1 MIENPIIQRAADCLL
16 SESQAIQSLI
26 PRLDDHFLQA
36 VEAIRD
42 CKGKVVVTGVG
53 KSGHIGS
60 KIAAT
65 LASTGTP
72 AFFLNPLDA
81 YHGDLGMLSSED
93 LVLAISYS
101 GSTEEL
107 LRFLPL
113 IQAKQIKIIGIS
125 GNPESLLA
133 HYSDI
138 HLNTAVE
145 READPLN
152 LIPTAS
158 TTATLALGDA
168 LACALVEA
176 KHFQPTDF
184 AMLHPG
190 GDLGRKLLAKVE
202 DVMFKDNLP
211 FLTPEMPMSEA
222 IGIVTKGTLGI
233 GIVVSSA
240 DSVNGSFSSS
250 VELSDG
256 GSHSNGRLVGI
267 ITDGDIRRAMQ
278 RLGQAFFATPVSDIM
293 SRNPKTISKDAKIVE
308 AGEKMNHHS
317 IHTLIVI
324 DENPIV
330 IDKNPVSSL
339 EARSEEASPRVVGVI
354 DSFSCLPGTRFY
366 H

>member
-1 MIENPIIQRAADCLL
+1 MSEIDIKQRAIDCLHM
-16 SESQAIQSLI
+16 EANAILALEERI
-26 PRLDDHFLQA
+26 DDNFLRA
-36 VEAIRD
+36 VQLLKE

-81 YHGDLGMLSSED
+81 YHGDLGMLATGD
-93 LVLAISYS
+93 VLLAISYS
-101 GSTEEL
+101 GATEEL

-113 IQAKQIKIIGIS
+113 IQDKHIPIIGLS
-125 GNPESLLA
+125 GNPNSLLA
-133 HYSDI
+133 KYADV
-138 HLNTAVE
+138 HLSIAVE

-152 LIPTAS
+152 LVPTSS
-158 TTATLALGDA
+158 TTVTLALGDA
-168 LACALVEA
+168 LACALIEA
-176 KHFQPTDF
+176 AHFQPTDF

-202 DVMFKDNLP
+202 DVMVKDNLP
-211 FLTPEMPMSEA
+211 FLTPDMPMSEA

-233 GIVVSSA
+233 GIVVEQTTP
-240 DSVNGSFSSS
+240 DPQTT
-250 VELSDG
+250 
-256 GSHSNGRLVGI
+256 SNGLCPSNARLVGI

-278 RLGQAFFATPVSDIM
+278 HLGSTFFSAKVSEIM

-308 AGEKMNHHS
+308 AGETMNHHS
-317 IHTLIVI
+317 IHTLIVV
-324 DENPIV
+324 DEFTNA
-330 IDKNPVSSL
+330 KCQLST
-339 EARSEEASPRVVGVI
+339 SPHVVGVI

>member
-1 MIENPIIQRAADCLL
+1 MEKSSVVEIGKQCLRD
-16 SESQAIQSLI
+16 EA
-26 PRLDDHFLQA
+26 
-36 VEAIRD
+36 EAILAMLD
-42 CKGKVVVTGVG
+42 HVDEHFEKAVDLICNCKGKVIVTGVG

-81 YHGDLGMLSSED
+81 YHGDLGMLSED
-93 LVLAISYS
+93 DIVLAISYS
-101 GSTEEL
+101 GATEEL

-113 IQAKQIKIIGIS
+113 IQAKKIRIIGIS
-125 GNPESLLA
+125 GNDESLLA
-133 HYSDI
+133 RCSDI
-138 HLNTAVE
+138 HLNVAVAH
-145 READPLN
+145 EADPLN

-184 AMLHPG
+184 AKLHPG

-202 DVMFKDNLP
+202 DVMFTENLP
-211 FLTPEMPMSEA
+211 FVGPEMPLSEA
-222 IGIVTKGTLGI
+222 IEIVTKGTLGI
-233 GIVVSSA
+233 GIVVENEA
-240 DSVNGSFSSS
+240 
-250 VELSDG
+250 
-256 GSHSNGRLVGI
+256 LVGI
-267 ITDGDIRRAMQ
+267 ITDGDIRRAMM
-278 RLGQAFFATPVSDIM
+278 RLGQDFFATKVSAIM
-293 SRNPKTISKDAKIVE
+293 SKNPKTISCHAKIVE

-317 IHTLIVI
+317 IHTLIVL
-324 DENPIV
+324 D
-330 IDKNPVSSL
+330 D
-339 EARSEEASPRVVGVI
+339 ASRVCGVI

>member
-1 MIENPIIQRAADCLL
+1 MKDQPIIDQAVRCL
-16 SESQAIQSLI
+16 EREAQAVLALV
-26 PRLDDHFLQA
+26 PRLDENFVKAVQRIQA
-36 VEAIRD
+36 
-42 CKGKVVVTGVG
+42 CSGKIVVTGVG

-81 YHGDLGMLSSED
+81 YHGDLGMLSAND

-107 LRFLPL
+107 LRFLPS
-113 IQAKQIKIIGIS
+113 IQAKHIPIIGMS
-125 GNPESLLA
+125 SNPDSPLA
-133 HYSDI
+133 RCAEI
-138 HLNTAVE
+138 HLNIAVDT
-145 READPLN
+145 EADPLN

-176 KHFQPTDF
+176 NHFQPTDF

-190 GDLGRKLLAKVE
+190 GDLGRKLSAKVE
-202 DVMFKDNLP
+202 EVMFTDNLP
-211 FLTPEMPMSEA
+211 FLRPEMQMAEA
-222 IGIVTKGTLGI
+222 IEIVTKGTLGI
-233 GIVVSSA
+233 GVVLN
-240 DSVNGSFSSS
+240 NGQ
-250 VELSDG
+250 LA
-256 GSHSNGRLVGI
+256 GI

-278 RLGQAFFATPVSDIM
+278 RLGKDFFATPVSEIM

-317 IHTLIVI
+317 IHTLVVLN
-324 DENPIV
+324 D
-330 IDKNPVSSL
+330 
-339 EARSEEASPRVVGVI
+339 AMHVVGII

>member
-1 MIENPIIQRAADCLL
+1 MVEYDKRICKDEKMKEEQIIQRATECL
-16 SESQAIQSLI
+16 QAEAAAIEALI
-26 PRLDDHFLQA
+26 PRLGDDFLRA

-42 CKGKVVVTGVG
+42 CNGKIVVTGVG

-81 YHGDLGMLSSED
+81 YHGDLGMLSEED
-93 LVLAISYS
+93 LILAISYS
-101 GSTEEL
+101 GATEEL

-113 IQAKQIKIIGIS
+113 IQAKKIRIIGMS
-125 GNPESLLA
+125 GNSDSLLA
-133 HYSDI
+133 RHSDI
-138 HLNTAVE
+138 HLNINVA

-158 TTATLALGDA
+158 TTAALALGDA
-168 LACALVEA
+168 LACALIEA

-184 AMLHPG
+184 ARLHPG

-202 DVMFKDNLP
+202 DVMFTEDLP
-211 FLTPEMPMSEA
+211 FLTPKTTLAEA
-222 IGIVTKGTLGI
+222 IEIVTNGKLGVGIVMNKENLI
-233 GIVVSSA
+233 
-240 DSVNGSFSSS
+240 
-250 VELSDG
+250 
-256 GSHSNGRLVGI
+256 GI
-267 ITDGDIRRAMQ
+267 ITDGDIRRAML
-278 RLGQAFFATPVSDIM
+278 RLGQAFFTTQVADIM

-308 AGEKMNHHS
+308 AGETMNHYS
-317 IHTLIVI
+317 IHTLVVV
-324 DENPIV
+324 EEVTNHQSPITN
-330 IDKNPVSSL
+330 K
-339 EARSEEASPRVVGVI
+339 VVGII

>member
-1 MIENPIIQRAADCLL
+1 MQAQTIINRATECLQC
-16 SESQAIQSLI
+16 EAEAVKALI
-26 PRLDDHFLQA
+26 PRLDESFMRA

-42 CKGKVVVTGVG
+42 CKGKIVVTGVG

-81 YHGDLGMLSSED
+81 YHGDLGMLSSD
-93 LVLAISYS
+93 DVVLAISYS
-101 GSTEEL
+101 GATEEL

-113 IQAKQIKIIGIS
+113 IQAKKIMIIGMS

-133 HYSDI
+133 RYSDI
-138 HLNTAVE
+138 HLNIAVDH
-145 READPLN
+145 EADPLN

-158 TTATLALGDA
+158 TTATLAMGDA
-168 LACALVEA
+168 LVCALVEA

-184 AMLHPG
+184 AKLHPG

-202 DVMFKDNLP
+202 DVMFTENLP
-211 FLTPEMPMSEA
+211 FLTPDTTMGEA
-222 IGIVTKGTLGI
+222 IEIVTNGKLGV
-233 GIVVSSA
+233 GVVIER
-240 DSVNGSFSSS
+240 GQ
-250 VELSDG
+250 
-256 GSHSNGRLVGI
+256 LVGI

-278 RLGQAFFATPVSDIM
+278 RLGQAFFETPVADIM
-293 SRNPKTISKDAKIVE
+293 SRNPKTISKEAKIVE
-308 AGEKMNHHS
+308 AGETMNHYS
-317 IHTLIVI
+317 IHTLIVLDGTCVCGI
-324 DENPIV
+324 
-330 IDKNPVSSL
+330 
-339 EARSEEASPRVVGVI
+339 I

>member
-1 MIENPIIQRAADCLL
+1 MIEPSIIQRATECLQC
-16 SESQAIQSLI
+16 EAAAIEALI
-26 PRLDDHFLQA
+26 PRLDDSFLRA

-42 CKGKVVVTGVG
+42 CKGKIVVTGVG

-101 GSTEEL
+101 GATEEL

-113 IQAKQIKIIGIS
+113 VQAKKIRIIAMS
-125 GNPESLLA
+125 SSEESLLA
-133 HYSDI
+133 RCADI
-138 HLNTAVE
+138 HLNIAVDH
-145 READPLN
+145 EADPLN
-152 LIPTAS
+152 LVPTAS

-176 KHFQPTDF
+176 KHFRPTDF
-184 AMLHPG
+184 AQLHPG

-202 DVMFKDNLP
+202 DVMFTENLP
-211 FLTPEMPMSEA
+211 FLTPDMPMSEA
-222 IGIVTKGTLGI
+222 IEIVTKGTLGI
-233 GIVVSSA
+233 GIVVEKQPTANSQQPTA
-240 DSVNGSFSSS
+240 N
-250 VELSDG
+250 
-256 GSHSNGRLVGI
+256 LVGI

-278 RLGQAFFATPVSDIM
+278 RLGQDFFTTPVSAIM
-293 SRNPKTISKDAKIVE
+293 SQNPKTISKNAKIVE

-317 IHTLIVI
+317 IHTLIVV
-324 DENPIV
+324 DEPIS
-330 IDKNPVSSL
+330 NL
-339 EARSEEASPRVVGVI
+339 HVVGVV

>member
-1 MIENPIIQRAADCLL
+1 MIEQSIINRATECLQC
-16 SESQAIQSLI
+16 EAAAIEALI
-26 PRLDDHFLQA
+26 PRLDDSFLRA

-42 CKGKVVVTGVG
+42 CKGKIVVTGVG

-65 LASTGTP
+65 LASIGTP

-101 GSTEEL
+101 GATEEL

-113 IQAKQIKIIGIS
+113 IQAKKIRIIAMS
-125 GNPESLLA
+125 SSEESLLA
-133 HYSDI
+133 RCADI
-138 HLNTAVE
+138 HLTIAVDH
-145 READPLN
+145 EADPLN
-152 LIPTAS
+152 LVPTSS

-184 AMLHPG
+184 AQLHPG

-202 DVMFKDNLP
+202 DVMFTENLP
-211 FLTPEMPMSEA
+211 FLTPDMPMSEA
-222 IGIVTKGTLGI
+222 IEIVTKGTLGI
-233 GIVVSSA
+233 GIVVE
-240 DSVNGSFSSS
+240 NG
-250 VELSDG
+250 VLT
-256 GSHSNGRLVGI
+256 GI

-278 RLGQAFFATPVSDIM
+278 RLGQDFFTTPVSAIM
-293 SRNPKTISKDAKIVE
+293 SKNPKTISKNAKIVE

-317 IHTLIVI
+317 IHTLIVV
-324 DENPIV
+324 DEPIT
-330 IDKNPVSSL
+330 NL
-339 EARSEEASPRVVGVI
+339 HVVGVV

>member
-1 MIENPIIQRAADCLL
+1 MKENAIIQRAAECLHG
-16 SESQAIQSLI
+16 EAVAIEALI
-26 PRLDDHFLQA
+26 GRLDDTFLRA

-42 CKGKVVVTGVG
+42 CKGKIVVTGVG

-81 YHGDLGMLSSED
+81 YHGDLGMLSEDD

-101 GSTEEL
+101 GATEEL

-113 IQAKQIKIIGIS
+113 IQAKKIRIIGIS
-125 GNPESLLA
+125 GNDESLLA
-133 HYSDI
+133 RCSDI
-138 HLNTAVE
+138 HLNVAVE
-145 READPLN
+145 HEADPLN

-158 TTATLALGDA
+158 TAATLALGDA
-168 LACALVEA
+168 LACALMEA

-184 AMLHPG
+184 AKLHPG

-202 DVMFKDNLP
+202 DVMFTENLP
-211 FLTPEMPMSEA
+211 FLTPETTLREA
-222 IGIVTKGTLGI
+222 IEIVTNGKLGV
-233 GIVVSSA
+233 GIVVETITNHQSPIT
-240 DSVNGSFSSS
+240 N
-250 VELSDG
+250 
-256 GSHSNGRLVGI
+256 LVGI

-278 RLGQAFFATPVSDIM
+278 RLGQDFFATPVSAIM
-293 SRNPKTISKDAKIVE
+293 SKNPKTIFRSARIVE

-317 IHTLIVI
+317 IHTLIVL
-324 DENPIV
+324 D
-330 IDKNPVSSL
+330 DSSH
-339 EARSEEASPRVVGVI
+339 VCGII

>member
-1 MIENPIIQRAADCLL
+1 MEKETIIARATECL
-16 SESQAIQSLI
+16 EQEAAAIRALVS
-26 PRLDDHFLQA
+26 RLDESFVQA
-36 VEAIRD
+36 VQAIRD
-42 CKGKVVVTGVG
+42 CQGKIVVTGVG

-81 YHGDLGMLSSED
+81 YHGDLGMLDEND

-101 GSTEEL
+101 GATEEL

-113 IQAKQIKIIGIS
+113 IQAKKIRIIGIS
-125 GNPESLLA
+125 GNPDSLLA
-133 HYSDI
+133 RYSDI
-138 HLNTAVE
+138 HLNIAVE

-168 LACALVEA
+168 LACALMEA
-176 KHFQPTDF
+176 NHFQPTDF

-202 DVMFKDNLP
+202 DVMFTENLP
-211 FLTPEMPMSEA
+211 FLRPDMQMSEA
-222 IGIVTKGTLGI
+222 IEIVTKGTLGI
-233 GIVVSSA
+233 GIVVDNPSPALPSRERA
-240 DSVNGSFSSS
+240 KS
-250 VELSDG
+250 
-256 GSHSNGRLVGI
+256 LVGI

-278 RLGQAFFATPVSDIM
+278 RLGEKFFSTQVSAIM
-293 SRNPKTISKDAKIVE
+293 STTPKTIGKEAKIVE
-308 AGEKMNHHS
+308 AGETMNHYS
-317 IHTLIVI
+317 IHSLIVL
-324 DENPIV
+324 D
-330 IDKNPVSSL
+330 D
-339 EARSEEASPRVVGVI
+339 ASCVCGVI

>member
-1 MIENPIIQRAADCLL
+1 MGENTIIQRAAECLACEA
-16 SESQAIQSLI
+16 SAIEALI
-26 PRLDDHFLQA
+26 PRVDEAFVRA
-36 VEAIRD
+36 VETIRE

-81 YHGDLGMLSSED
+81 YHGDLGMLSPED

-101 GSTEEL
+101 GATEEL
-107 LRFLPL
+107 LRFMPL
-113 IQAKQIKIIGIS
+113 IQAKGIRIIGIS
-125 GNPESLLA
+125 GSEESLLA
-133 HYSDI
+133 RYSDI
-138 HLNTAVE
+138 HLCVGVA

-176 KHFQPTDF
+176 KHFQPSDF
-184 AMLHPG
+184 AELHPG

-202 DVMFKDNLP
+202 DVMFTENLP
-211 FLTPEMPMSEA
+211 FVTPDMTMAEA
-222 IGIVTKGTLGI
+222 IEVVTNGKLGV
-233 GIVVSSA
+233 GIVVEAVSYQP
-240 DSVNGSFSSS
+240 SVI
-250 VELSDG
+250 
-256 GSHSNGRLVGI
+256 SHSKLVGI

-278 RLGQAFFATPVSDIM
+278 KLGQEFFATPVSAIM
-293 SRNPKTISKDAKIVE
+293 TKNPKTISKDAKIVE
-308 AGEKMNHHS
+308 AGEKMNHYS
-317 IHTLIVI
+317 IHTLV
-324 DENPIV
+324 
-330 IDKNPVSSL
+330 
-339 EARSEEASPRVVGVI
+339 VVGPSAVSHQPSDVVGII

>member
-1 MIENPIIQRAADCLL
+1 MTEQNTIIQRAVECLQYEAKAIEAL
-16 SESQAIQSLI
+16 ES
-26 PRLDDHFLQA
+26 RLDDSFLRA

-42 CKGKVVVTGVG
+42 CKGKIVVTGVG

-81 YHGDLGMLSSED
+81 YHGDLGMLGQED

-101 GSTEEL
+101 GATEEL

-113 IQAKQIKIIGIS
+113 IQAKRIPIIGIS

-133 HYSDI
+133 RYSDI
-138 HLNTAVE
+138 HLNIAVE
-145 READPLN
+145 READPMN
-152 LIPTAS
+152 LVPTAS

-184 AMLHPG
+184 ARLHPG

-202 DVMFKDNLP
+202 DVMFTENLP
-211 FLTPEMPMSEA
+211 FVRPDMPLSEA
-222 IGIVTKGTLGI
+222 IEIVTKGTLGI
-233 GIVVSSA
+233 GIVVDNEA
-240 DSVNGSFSSS
+240 
-250 VELSDG
+250 
-256 GSHSNGRLVGI
+256 LVGI
-267 ITDGDIRRAMQ
+267 ITDGDIRRAML
-278 RLGQAFFATPVSDIM
+278 RLGQDFFATPVSAIM
-293 SRNPKTISKDAKIVE
+293 SKNPKTISKEAKIVE

-317 IHTLIVI
+317 IHTLV
-324 DENPIV
+324 V
-330 IDKNPVSSL
+330 VSDQPSDI
-339 EARSEEASPRVVGVI
+339 SNQPSVVGII